1 MKIDFEPIRNWFGFT
16 RRERRSAFLL
26 LLIIIVII
34 ALRYTVPEQNME
46 VEDLTDQ
53 YIASAIEH
61 SFENSKTTY
70 SAQLFSFDP
79 NKSSYDTLILLGLT
93 EKEAGTLINYRNK
106 GGKFRYPEDINKV
119 YGIDDSKAAR
129 LVPYVVVTPDKL
141 VVTSKNRPVQ
151 DYPPIELNSCDSSSL
166 VRLPGIGPVLAARII
181 RYRRL
186 LGSYASVEQLREVYG
201 LPQETYDMI
210 KDRLRIDKLNVKRIN
225 INTADY
231 KQLDSIPYLEKY
243 EIISI
248 LKYRELQGKIH
259 SADDLV
265 SNKIL
270 SYEKAEKV
278 EPYLIIE

>member
-1 MKIDFEPIRNWFGFT
+1 MKIDFEPIRNWFGYT

-34 ALRYTVPEQNME
+34 GLRYTVPETNME
-46 VEDLTDQ
+46 VEDLTDE
-53 YIASAIEH
+53 YIASAIEQTVEDSISLH
-61 SFENSKTTY
+61 

-79 NKSSYDTLILLGLT
+79 NKTSFDTLVQLGLT

-106 GGKFRYPEDINKV
+106 GGKFRNPEDISKV
-119 YGIDDSKAAR
+119 YGMDQSKAAR
-129 LVPYVVVTPDKL
+129 LVPYVVVTIDRKE
-141 VVTSKNRPVQ
+141 VISKFKPAQ
-151 DYPPIELNSCDSSSL
+151 DYPLIELNSCDSSSL

-201 LPQETYDMI
+201 LPPETYDLI
-210 KDRLRIDKLNVKRIN
+210 KDRLRIDKLYVKKIN
-225 INTADY
+225 INTSDY

-243 EIISI
+243 EINSI

-259 SADDLV
+259 SMDDLI

-270 SYEKAEKV
+270 SEEKAEKV
-278 EPYLIIE
+278 EHYLIIE

>member
-34 ALRYTVPEQNME
+34 GLRYTVPEKNME
-46 VEDLTDQ
+46 VEDLTDD
-53 YIASAIEH
+53 YIASATEH
-61 SFENSKTTY
+61 SFEESKSPY
-70 SAQLFSFDP
+70 SAKLFSFDP
-79 NKSSYDTLILLGLT
+79 NKSSYDTLIQLGLT

-106 GGKFRYPEDINKV
+106 GGKFRNPEDINKV
-119 YGIDDSKAAR
+119 YGIDQSKAAR
-129 LVPYVVVTPDKL
+129 LVPYVVVTPDRKD
-141 VVTSKNRPVQ
+141 VASKTIAAQ
-151 DYPPIELNSCDSSSL
+151 DYPPIELNSCDSASL

-201 LPQETYDMI
+201 LPPETYDLI
-210 KDRLRIDKLNVKRIN
+210 KDRIRIDKLNVKRIN

-243 EIISI
+243 EITSI

-259 SADDLV
+259 SADDLI
-265 SNKIL
+265 SNKLL
-270 SYEKAEKV
+270 SDEKAGKV
-278 EPYLIIE
+278 KPYLIFE

>member
-34 ALRYTVPEQNME
+34 AMRYTVPEKNME
-46 VEDLTDQ
+46 VEDLTDE
-53 YIASAIEH
+53 YIASAIDQ
-61 SFENSKTTY
+61 SFEESNSPHA
-70 SAQLFSFDP
+70 AQLFSFDP
-79 NKSSYDTLILLGLT
+79 NKSSFDTLIQLGLT

-106 GGKFRYPEDINKV
+106 GGKFRNPEDINKV
-119 YGIDDSKAAR
+119 YGIDQSKAAR
-129 LVPYVVVTPDKL
+129 LVPYVIVSVDRIE
-141 VVTSKNRPVQ
+141 VTSKSKSAQ
-151 DYPPIELNSCDSSSL
+151 DYPLIELNSCDSSSL
-166 VRLPGIGPVLAARII
+166 VRLPGIGPVLAVRII

-201 LPQETYDMI
+201 LSPETYDLI
-210 KDRLRIDKLNVKRIN
+210 KDRLCIDKLNVKRIN

-243 EIISI
+243 EITSI

-259 SADDLV
+259 NTDDLI

-270 SYEKAEKV
+270 TDEKAEKV
-278 EPYLIIE
+278 ELYLNFE